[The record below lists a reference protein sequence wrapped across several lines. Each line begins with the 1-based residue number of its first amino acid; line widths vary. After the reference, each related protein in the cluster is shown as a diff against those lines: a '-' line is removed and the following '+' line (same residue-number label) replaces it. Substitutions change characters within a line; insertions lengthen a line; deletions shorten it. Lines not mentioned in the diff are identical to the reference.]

1 MWGLMN
7 TYDMLKNALG
17 WQSLDGNNTATYIAA
32 HVNTAYDNA
41 YYDDVC
47 KCMYIGDGGSSF
59 NSLGSI
65 DVIGHEMGHGVTAA
79 TSNLTYSGESGGL
92 NESSSDISGEM
103 VEAYAR
109 AGGTGTVIPNTG
121 NDWMMG
127 KEIAKN
133 GQPLRWMYKPSK
145 DGGSPNAWSS
155 TIGNLDVHYSSGPNN
170 RMFYFLSQ
178 GSNSHAPAAT
188 TTAPT

>member
-1 MWGLMN
+1 MN
-7 TYDMLKNALG
+7 TYDTLKNVLG

-41 YYDDVC
+41 YYDDTC
-47 KCMYIGDGGSSF
+47 KCMYIGDGSSF

-79 TSNLTYSGESGGL
+79 TSNLTYTGESGGL
-92 NESSSDISGEM
+92 NESASDIQGEM

-109 AGGTGTVIPNTG
+109 AGGTGSLIPATG

-133 GQPLRWMYKPSK
+133 GQPLRWLFKPSK
-145 DGGSPNAWSS
+145 DGASPNAWSS
-155 TIGNLDVHYSSGPNN
+155 SVKRLDVHYSSGPNKLSN
-170 RMFYFLSQ
+170 CFL
-178 GSNSHAPAAT
+178 APRRNEHQAQPAK
-188 TTAPT
+188 TAGLDE